1 MQRGSGLGVDKE
13 EIDMRNMGI
22 KVCTLIGILFLGG
35 CTSLESPNPDSPYY
49 AYPPGWVVKL
59 NRPLPIEPGSATVRL
74 QFGRIVPYNAVQDA
88 YPFCIVE
95 VNTVSGDKAQMLQ
108 PERFEVLKVTRSVS
122 EISASAAPHS
132 NSGFIKVGADLP
144 SFLYFITTFH
154 LRPPQNSDIRN
165 MRCAWNQMA
174 PGNRGL
180 MRDLTLDE
188 MRQALGDWISLV
200 PPRESL

>member
-1 MQRGSGLGVDKE
+1 
-13 EIDMRNMGI
+13 MRISVM
-22 KVCTLIGILFLGG
+22 KTLMLAGMLFLGACSG
-35 CTSLESPNPDSPYY
+35 LSSPNPDSPYY
-49 AYPPGWVVKL
+49 AYPPGWVMQL

-74 QFGRIVPYNAVQDA
+74 QFGQIVPYNGVQDA

-95 VNTVSGDKAQMLQ
+95 VNTVSGASAQILQ
-108 PERFEVLKVTRSVS
+108 PGRFEVLKVTRSVS
-122 EISASAAPHS
+122 EISASAAPHAQP
-132 NSGFIKVGADLP
+132 GFLKVGADLP
-144 SFLYFITTFH
+144 SFLYFITTFQ
-154 LRPPQNSDIRN
+154 LRPPQQSDIRN

-188 MRQALGDWISLV
+188 MRQALGDWISLM

>member
-1 MQRGSGLGVDKE
+1 
-13 EIDMRNMGI
+13 MRSVGM
-22 KVCTLIGILFLGG
+22 KVLVLIGTLLMGG
-35 CTSLESPNPDSPYY
+35 CTSLESPNPASPYY
-49 AYPPGWVVKL
+49 AYPPGWVVQV

-74 QFGRIVPYNAVQDA
+74 QFGRIVPYNGVQDA

-95 VNTVSGDKAQMLQ
+95 VNTVSGESAQFLQ
-108 PERFEVLKVTRSVS
+108 PERFEVLRVSRSIS
-122 EISASAAPHS
+122 EISASAAPNPHQ
-132 NSGFIKVGADLP
+132 GFMKVGNDLP
-144 SFLYFITTFH
+144 SFLYFITTFQ

-200 PPRESL
+200 PPRETL